1 MYNEFFSGAEAK
13 HESKRNNCN
22 AIFNDKMIESKE
34 MEMKQC
40 NAIEI
45 KLYKMNE
52 EKKIRPLNDNLC
64 ITSGDLII

>member
-1 MYNEFFSGAEAK
+1 
-13 HESKRNNCN
+13 
-22 AIFNDKMIESKE
+22 MIESKE

-52 EKKIRPLNDNLC
+52 EKKNQAPKW
-64 ITSGDLII
+64 